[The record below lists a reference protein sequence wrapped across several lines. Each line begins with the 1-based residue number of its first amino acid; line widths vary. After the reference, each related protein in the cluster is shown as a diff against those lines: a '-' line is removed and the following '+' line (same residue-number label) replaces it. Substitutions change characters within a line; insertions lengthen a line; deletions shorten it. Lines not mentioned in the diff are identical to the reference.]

1 MGSRIVIIG
10 AGGFGREVLDIVEAL
25 ATSADLECAGYV
37 DDGNVRGD
45 LLERRGMRHLGVT
58 DDVPRLGLPYVV
70 GIGSGAVRGRI
81 VARLDATGC
90 TAITLIHPAA
100 TVGGDVRVAE
110 GVIIAAGARVTT
122 NVDLGRHVDLHV
134 NCTVGH
140 DTVIEEFAS
149 VYPGATVSG
158 NVHIGRTATIGTGA
172 NVLPGI
178 RIGAGSFVGA
188 GAVVTKD
195 VAPGVTVV
203 GSPARPL
210 ST

>member
-1 MGSRIVIIG
+1 MRIVIIG

-37 DDGNVRGD
+37 DDGNVRDD

-90 TAITLIHPAA
+90 TAITLVHPAA

-110 GVIIAAGARVTT
+110 GVIIAAGAR
-122 NVDLGRHVDLHV
+122 
-134 NCTVGH
+134 
-140 DTVIEEFAS
+140 A
-149 VYPGATVSG
+149 
-158 NVHIGRTATIGTGA
+158 
-172 NVLPGI
+172 
-178 RIGAGSFVGA
+178 
-188 GAVVTKD
+188 
-195 VAPGVTVV
+195 
-203 GSPARPL
+203 
-210 ST
+210 